1 LGMDLKALD
10 SFRCPNRGKIADKP
24 LIVWNHRWEYD
35 KNPIGLFRILY
46 GLVEQG
52 IDFDLALL
60 GEGFEEEPPYFK
72 EAKERLGN
80 QIVQYGRVSL
90 PSGYARLLWEADI
103 SLVTSR
109 QDFFGQSVVETIH
122 CGCHPILPNR
132 LAYPNHLEPSQ
143 WSQNFYET
151 EDEALGLTT
160 ELIQSRAWKKPFQGA
175 NLVAHYDWSNQTR
188 IYDSCLDQLAQLRK
202 S

>member
-1 LGMDLKALD
+1 M
-10 SFRCPNRGKIADKP
+10 
-24 LIVWNHRWEYD
+24 
-35 KNPIGLFRILY
+35 Y

-52 IDFDLALL
+52 IDFDLSLL
-60 GEGFEEEPPYFK
+60 GEGFKEEPPYFK

-80 QIVQYGRVSL
+80 QIVQYGKVPL
-90 PSGYARLLWEADI
+90 LSGYARQLWEADI
-103 SLVTSR
+103 SLVTSQ
-109 QDFFGQSVVETIH
+109 QDFFGQSVVESIH

-151 EDEALGLTT
+151 EDEALRLTI
-160 ELIQSRAWKKPFQGA
+160 ELIQSGAWKKPFQGA